1 MNFAIRDLNRGIS
14 GRAEDFCM
22 LIELVEG
29 ILIKVTTGG
38 AQNLTRQEKVES
50 DACPCI
56 IHPVTRGKAEKVRN
70 TCTDGRV
77 EIIGIDEV
85 LLSSVLK
92 KQGHQLN

>member
-1 MNFAIRDLNRGIS
+1 
-14 GRAEDFCM
+14 M

-29 ILIKVTTGG
+29 ILIKVTIGG
-38 AQNLTRQEKVES
+38 AKNLTRQEKVEY

-70 TCTDGRV
+70 TSTDGRV
-77 EIIGIDEV
+77 EKTAIDEV